1 MSVAVTRIVTS
12 AILQATSWTQEFAT
26 SPAHYAPDNVLAFL
40 RSYHR
45 AEKIHRE
52 SRYSISP

>member
-26 SPAHYAPDNVLAFL
+26 SPARSACSAAVCSRWHLQAMSDSRLMQLRVL
-40 RSYHR
+40 H
-45 AEKIHRE
+45 
-52 SRYSISP
+52 